1 MLALLAD
8 ENFNGRIQMGLRPRL
23 PDVDL
28 VSVQE
33 LGMRQVDDPEILER
47 AAQERRIV
55 LTHDANTVPG
65 FAFERLK
72 AGGPMP
78 GVVGRTARLGGDR
91 RRAGCL

>member
-65 FAFERLK
+65 FARHPQKKRQVLRQ
-72 AGGPMP
+72 ALAVRPP
-78 GVVGRTARLGGDR
+78 RPHS
-91 RRAGCL
+91 